1 MNIFTRS
8 TPLVLAALLA
18 SSAYAAADVSVQAV
32 QMPAWLQRGKV
43 QFPLRVGTPL
53 QNGDTLITGRH
64 ARVLLQGAEGSDIKL
79 GENARLLVSRTA
91 QKQDGKPMF
100 TAALNVL
107 KGAFRFTTATLAKLR
122 PREVSIK
129 VAGSTIGIRG
139 TDVWGKSGGK
149 MSMEAMGKAMGKTL
163 PHPAQEMM
171 DFDVVCL
178 IEGKIDVTHLKPEP
192 FVMDQPVTFYVMPKN
207 EAPMPVSPLAM
218 EQLGKWATETELPAE
233 QGTAR
238 LGGKWKV
245 NLLTAKSEADALAA
259 YDTLREAGYDARIQP
274 LAEGQYRLRLIQ
286 LASRVDAEALAHE
299 LTGKMGVDA
308 PTVGR

>member
-1 MNIFTRS
+1 MKLIYA
-8 TPLVLAALLA
+8 LCGVVLANVAWGA
-18 SSAYAAADVSVQAV
+18 PDVMVSSVK
-32 QMPAWLQRGKV
+32 MPAWVERGAQRLPVSAGMSLESRDV
-43 QFPLRVGTPL
+43 LV
-53 QNGDTLITGRH
+53 TGAG
-64 ARVLLQGAEGSDIKL
+64 ARLLLKSAEGSDIKL
-79 GENARLLVSRTA
+79 GENARLLVSHTA

-100 TAALNVL
+100 TAALEVL

-149 MSMEAMGKAMGKTL
+149 MSMEAMGKAMGKPL

-171 DFDVVCL
+171 EFDVVCL
-178 IEGKIDVTHLKPEP
+178 IEGKIDVTHLKSEP

-218 EQLGKWATETELPAE
+218 EQLNKWATETELPVE

-238 LGGKWKV
+238 SGGKWKV
-245 NLLTAKSEADALAA
+245 NLLTLKRESDALAA
-259 YDTLREAGYDARIQP
+259 YDELRAAGYDARIQP
-274 LAEGQYRLRLIQ
+274 LADGQYRLRLIQ
-286 LASRVDAEALAHE
+286 LASRADAEALAHE

-308 PTVGR
+308 PSVSR